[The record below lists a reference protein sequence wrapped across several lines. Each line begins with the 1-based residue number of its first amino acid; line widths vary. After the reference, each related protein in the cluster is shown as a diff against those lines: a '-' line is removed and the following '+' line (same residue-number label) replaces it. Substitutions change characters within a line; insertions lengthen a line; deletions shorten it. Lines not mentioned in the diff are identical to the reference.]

1 MYCKLMPKIKH
12 ELISLPN
19 PLYIFKVI
27 ASNISRIGVEWYG
40 NTLSV
45 ASYELLVM
53 GWKFRSASWSLS
65 VRVQIHELQVQ
76 IHKLKFTSYEFKST
90 NYEFKSTSYEFK
102 SRSLG
107 IISLMKTQANS
118 LKTINTK
125 GFAVTL

>member
-1 MYCKLMPKIKH
+1 MPKIKN

-19 PLYIFKVI
+19 PFYIFKVI
-27 ASNISRIGVEWYG
+27 ANNISRIGVEWYG

-53 GWKFRSASWSLS
+53 GWKFISASWSSS
-65 VRVQIHELQVQ
+65 VQVQIHELQVQ

-90 NYEFKSTSYEFK
+90 NYEFKSMSYEFKYTSYEFK

-107 IISLMKTQANS
+107 IISSMKT
-118 LKTINTK
+118 
-125 GFAVTL
+125 